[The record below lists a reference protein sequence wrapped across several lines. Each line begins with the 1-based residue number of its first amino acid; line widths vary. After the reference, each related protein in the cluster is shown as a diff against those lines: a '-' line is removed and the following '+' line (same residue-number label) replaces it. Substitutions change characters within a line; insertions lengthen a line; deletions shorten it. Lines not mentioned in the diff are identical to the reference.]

1 MINPKT
7 SAYQTLTPW
16 QKIALGGGVIL
27 ILAVLGILAA
37 PRVPRMRDF
46 DQTYYPAIGYVL
58 AGQNPYTADY
68 EVTDQGAPPVFFNP
82 AWFLLFLLPF
92 GLLPFEI
99 ARSEWMIFLIVVT
112 CAGLSLMGWWR
123 LKGPWLL
130 ALVALPWSLIGILY
144 GQPAALVFLGAILAI
159 SQTAQASA
167 TYQSGLVI
175 LFGLILMGIKPQL
188 GLFVAIPLGL
198 WLLWRRDK
206 RLPVIGVGGLVFL
219 GLVWLLAPPWPIFQ
233 AIETQEHL
241 APLWKSTLER
251 ELLLW
256 QLPAWPAG
264 LVRLLVIAV
273 MIFWAWREKDLT
285 PAWWSAMLAAVLII
299 TPYTRAYD
307 GVLLLPI
314 LAQMLA
320 RQRWAFLIFLIT
332 VIAYTSLPLGE
343 LGSVVT
349 SLVAWLLFV
358 PWTELFSNFPRRA
371 IPQ

>member
-46 DQTYYPAIGYVL
+46 DQTFYPAIRYAL
-58 AGQNPYTADY
+58 AGQNPYTAHY

-92 GLLPFEI
+92 GLFPFEI
-99 ARSEWMIFLIVVT
+99 ARAEWMIFLIVVT
-112 CAGLSLMGWWR
+112 CAGLGLMGWWR

-144 GQPAALVFLGAILAI
+144 GQPAALVFFGAILAI
-159 SQTAQASA
+159 SQTAQASE
-167 TYQSGLVI
+167 TYKSGLLI

-256 QLPAWPAG
+256 QLPDWPAG
-264 LVRLLVIAV
+264 LVRLLVIAL
-273 MIFWAWREKDLT
+273 MTLWAWREKDLT

-320 RQRWAFLIFLIT
+320 RQRWVFLIFLII

-358 PWTELFSNFPRRA
+358 PWFELVPIFPRRTVA
-371 IPQ
+371 Q